1 MDHGKTYDVNGHGFD
16 SFTKAIAFAKPIR
29 ADVVEVASDIRRWTP
44 AVGVTCSCTRTARRK
59 NSHASGGRHVLV
71 HADGSTEEFSRV
83 RR

>member
-44 AVGVTCSCTRTARRK
+44 AVDAR
-59 NSHASGGRHVLV
+59 GGRHVLV

>member
-44 AVGVTCSCTRTARRK
+44 GHPPLDAR
-59 NSHASGGRHVLV
+59 GGRHVLV